1 MKLHIFENN
10 EIVKTYEADTYDLK
24 FGTVEDLADAIN
36 LDALKTGSNAE
47 IIKMACKLVMT
58 SMDTVKNLLKDIF
71 TGITDEDLKKT
82 TVKEIAG
89 VFVDIVTYTIAQL
102 NINKSKN

>member
-1 MKLHIFENN
+1 MKLNVYNN
-10 EIVKTYEADTYDLK
+10 QEIIKTYEADTYDLK
-24 FGTVEDLADAIN
+24 FGTVEDLADAID

-58 SMDTVKNLLKDIF
+58 SMDTVKNLLKDVF
-71 TGITDEDLKKT
+71 CGITDEELKNT
-82 TVKEIAG
+82 TVKDIA
-89 VFVDIVTYTIAQL
+89 VVMVDIVNYTIAQL